1 MDTKNERY
9 ERFFTRHPYIFVVA
23 ALIVLVLSAV
33 VSTLIISFAGFSN
46 LITANNYFDSNL
58 SFFISEVVA
67 IILLLAVAWKLE
79 FFDQT
84 FFSKRNLK
92 IGALLSVPILIIAV
106 LWNILPPVLYNNP
119 SLFRIDIGLIVIAF
133 LTTLAIGFAE
143 EILFRGLIFRNFL
156 RRYGMSKKGIYIS
169 IIVSSVIFGLVHASN
184 AVSSSPD
191 AIIQQIIY
199 ATAIG
204 IILALF
210 YLITGNLLVPALCHG
225 LFDFT
230 DYVIPGFYNI
240 PYDVALTSDWVQN
253 LIVSIVFVVIA
264 VIIVKK
270 INVEDTDLVKQLE

>member
-1 MDTKNERY
+1 MDTKNER
-9 ERFFTRHPYIFVVA
+9 FFTKHPYIFVVA
-23 ALIVLVLSAV
+23 ALIVFVLAAV
-33 VSTLIISFAGFSN
+33 VSTLIIGFAGFSN

-106 LWNILPPVLYNNP
+106 FWNILPPVLYNNP

-156 RRYGMSKKGIYIS
+156 RRYGMTKKGIYIS

-191 AIIQQIIY
+191 AIIQQVIY

-240 PYDVALTSDWVQN
+240 PYDAALTSDWVQN
-253 LIVSIVFVVIA
+253 LIVAIVFIVIA

>member
-1 MDTKNERY
+1 MDTKNER
-9 ERFFTRHPYIFVVA
+9 FFTKHPYIFVA
-23 ALIVLVLSAV
+23 ALLVLVLSAV
-33 VSTLIISFAGFSN
+33 VSTLIIGFAGFSN

-106 LWNILPPVLYNNP
+106 LWNILPSVMYNNP
-119 SLFRIDIGLIVIAF
+119 SLFRIDVSLIVMAF

-156 RRYGMSKKGIYIS
+156 RRYGMTKKGIYIS

-191 AIIQQIIY
+191 AIIQQVIY
-199 ATAIG
+199 ATAMG

-240 PYDVALTSDWVQN
+240 PYDAALTSDWVQN
-253 LIVSIVFVVIA
+253 LIVAIVFVVIA

>member
-1 MDTKNERY
+1 M
-9 ERFFTRHPYIFVVA
+9 
-23 ALIVLVLSAV
+23 
-33 VSTLIISFAGFSN
+33 
-46 LITANNYFDSNL
+46 
-58 SFFISEVVA
+58 
-67 IILLLAVAWKLE
+67 AWKLE

-106 LWNILPPVLYNNP
+106 LWNILPPALYNNP

-199 ATAIG
+199 ATAMG

-240 PYDVALTSDWVQN
+240 PYDASLTSDWVQN
-253 LIVSIVFVVIA
+253 LIVSIVFIVIA

>member
-1 MDTKNERY
+1 MDTKNER
-9 ERFFTRHPYIFVVA
+9 FFTKHPYIFVA
-23 ALIVLVLSAV
+23 ALLVLVLSAV
-33 VSTLIISFAGFSN
+33 VSTLIIGFAGFSN

-106 LWNILPPVLYNNP
+106 LWNILPSVMYNNP
-119 SLFRIDIGLIVIAF
+119 SLFRIDVSLIVMAF
-133 LTTLAIGFAE
+133 ASTLAIVFRQ

-156 RRYGMSKKGIYIS
+156 RRYGMTKKGIYIS

-191 AIIQQIIY
+191 AIIQQVIY
-199 ATAIG
+199 ATAMG

-240 PYDVALTSDWVQN
+240 PYDAALTSDWVQN
-253 LIVSIVFVVIA
+253 LIVAIVFVVIA

>member
-1 MDTKNERY
+1 MDTKNER
-9 ERFFTRHPYIFVVA
+9 FFTKHPDIFVVA
-23 ALIVLVLSAV
+23 ALIVFVLAAV
-33 VSTLIISFAGFSN
+33 VSTLIIGFAGFSN

-67 IILLLAVAWKLE
+67 IILFLAVAWKLD

-106 LWNILPPVLYNNP
+106 FWNILPPVLYNDS
-119 SLFRIDIGLIVIAF
+119 SLFRIDAGLIVMAF

-156 RRYGMSKKGIYIS
+156 RRYGMTKKGIYIS

-184 AVSSSPD
+184 AISSSPD
-191 AIIQQIIY
+191 AIIQQVIY
-199 ATAIG
+199 ATAMG

-240 PYDVALTSDWVQN
+240 PYDAALTSDWVQN
-253 LIVSIVFVVIA
+253 LIVAIVFIVIA

>member
-1 MDTKNERY
+1 M
-9 ERFFTRHPYIFVVA
+9 A
-23 ALIVLVLSAV
+23 ALIVFVLAAV
-33 VSTLIISFAGFSN
+33 VSTLIIGFAGFSN

-119 SLFRIDIGLIVIAF
+119 LLFRIDVGLIVIAF

-156 RRYGMSKKGIYIS
+156 RRYGMTKKGIYIS

-191 AIIQQIIY
+191 AIIQQVIY
-199 ATAIG
+199 ATAMG

-240 PYDVALTSDWVQN
+240 PYDAALTSDWVQN
-253 LIVSIVFVVIA
+253 LIVAIVFIVIA